1 MEVQN
6 HGVLFEDNVIRAIT
20 GLSKDEYQNKLENA
34 YTASMDV
41 VKGIE
46 SEADYSIKVSKDG
59 KSIGCGDL
67 LRFMRHSRDGEFIMV
82 VGAWQQVT
90 PTVKRY
96 DCIYEFDIKPEYYK
110 LLWGGITEEAVLPF
124 VDYVKSIP
132 PGKEGQLA
140 HQRLWKQKRKETYDT
155 YGQGLCKIDAKVDSK
170 KQRRVQAGLKIKDL
184 IATKEITHRKYET
197 EYKGI
202 KLPYEQDSSPRQ
214 FTQT

>member
-6 HGVLFEDNVIRAIT
+6 HGVLFEDSVIRAIT

-67 LRFMRHSRDGEFIMV
+67 LRFMRHSRDGEFTMV
-82 VGAWQQVT
+82 VGAWRQIS

-96 DCIYEFDIKPEYYK
+96 NTIYEFNITPADYTK
-110 LLWGGITEEAVLPF
+110 LWAGITEEVIQPF
-124 VDYVKSIP
+124 VDYVRSIE
-132 PGKEGQLA
+132 PGKSAQLA
-140 HQRLWKQKRKETYDT
+140 NRKLWKERRQAIYDAH
-155 YGQGLCKIDAKVDSK
+155 GRGLCAIDAKIDSK
-170 KQRRVQAGLKIKDL
+170 NQRRVQCSIKIDKL
-184 IATKEITHRKYET
+184 IDSGIAYSKYET

>member
-6 HGVLFEDNVIRAIT
+6 HGVLFEDSIVRAIT
-20 GLSKDEYQNKLENA
+20 GLSKDEYQTLLENA

-41 VKGIE
+41 VKGIK
-46 SEADYSIKVSKDG
+46 SDVNYSVKVSKDG

-67 LRFMRHSRDGEFIMV
+67 LRFMRHSRDDEFTMV
-82 VGAWQQVT
+82 VGAWRQIS

-96 DCIYEFDIKPEYYK
+96 DTIYEFNITPADYAK
-110 LLWGGITEEAVLPF
+110 LWAGITEEVMQPF
-124 VDYVKSIP
+124 VDYVKNIE
-132 PGKEGQLA
+132 PGKAAQMA
-140 HQRLWKQKRKETYDT
+140 NRRTWKQHRQAIYDT
-155 YGQGLCKIDAKVDSK
+155 HGQGLCAVDAKIDSK
-170 KQRRVQAGLKIKDL
+170 NQRRVQCSIKIDKL
-184 IATKEITHRKYET
+184 IDSGIAYSKYET